1 MEEVMKEGSNEVF
14 KKIIDKIEAF
24 GMNLFL
30 FVFSW
35 FLSYFL
41 YNFNIKASVL
51 IWDYLIL
58 FPMHTINTTESS
70 EPAGKASSFG
80 CGFVNSLNFALR
92 IM

>member
-1 MEEVMKEGSNEVF
+1 
-14 KKIIDKIEAF
+14 
-24 GMNLFL
+24 MNLFL

-58 FPMHTINTTESS
+58 FPIHTINAPETNESTQ
-70 EPAGKASSFG
+70 KTSSFG